1 MKKIILCVAIT
12 MLVLAC
18 LWRLAHKNSASDSTL
33 PANASST
40 NQPVK
45 AVKAIATNL
54 VIKPKS
60 LTRPSGIDDIG
71 WARLLDLRNVLLR
84 ENQPIEFYARV
95 IDQNGE
101 PVVGARM
108 ELHFVG
114 VNEDRVASPAILH
127 MKMGDEQDF
136 LTNTIYSDANGRLK
150 FDGIRSKDLTVWLLS
165 KDGYVSPYETG
176 GNHILV
182 RYGLRERQDLDRNIT
197 DPAKDMMFQLWKKG
211 ETEKLVHLDTGITLS
226 QSSHQAWLNIITGE
240 VQYSPFSSADF
251 QVIEVLLHPDDPD
264 RQYDR
269 TMIIQGLNGAKL
281 VETTAPYPYLA
292 PDSGYLSEYRFD
304 VLPSTGYG
312 PHGTWDWEKNFYMV
326 ARNGKVHAGLKIG
339 FVGGKLFFGLNGYL
353 NPSGSRNLQP
363 DSTKLIVDPAE
374 IRHIDEATRVK

>member
-127 MKMGDEQDF
+127 MKMGDEQEF
-136 LTNTIYSDANGRLK
+136 LTNSIYSDANGLLK

-165 KDGYVSPYETG
+165 KEGYVSPYEIG

-197 DPAKDMMFQLWKKG
+197 DPAKGMMFQLWKKG
-211 ETEKLVHLDTGITLS
+211 ETEKLIQWSKGYRVTRTSHDQTISLLSTQGGQTDYVDFTLKTSAAHPEITEGDRAYDRWIIIEGIADTGLQETLA
-226 QSSHQAWLNIITGE
+226 Q
-240 VQYSPFSSADF
+240 
-251 QVIEVLLHPDDPD
+251 
-264 RQYDR
+264 
-269 TMIIQGLNGAKL
+269 
-281 VETTAPYPYLA
+281 YPYFA
-292 PDSGYLSEYRFD
+292 PQDGYVHDFKFLYQNDSRNGE
-304 VLPSTGYG
+304 
-312 PHGTWDWEKNFYMV
+312 DWTRNFYV
-326 ARNGKVHAGLKIG
+326 KARNGKLFASMIIKFSSQSGLTLDVKAT
-339 FVGGKLFFGLNGYL
+339 V
-353 NPSGSRNLQP
+353 NPTGSRNLEP
-363 DSTKLIVDPAE
+363 DSTKLITDPAE
-374 IRHIDEATRVK
+374 IRHIDESTRAK